1 MRIDRA
7 RRRGAHVGDAS
18 VAAVPCR
25 VRERSRSCLRIG
37 AIAAWLMAVLLAM
50 VPSGPAGADFEAG
63 LAAFY
68 RFDYST
74 ALKEWRPLAEAG
86 DPDAQYQLG
95 IMYYRGE
102 GVMQDYREAAAWYQ
116 GAAEQGDTE
125 AQLNLGL
132 MYAQGLGVS
141 KDYVQAYKWF
151 DLAMLYGS
159 RADIR
164 SKAFRNREN
173 TASVMTAREIVR
185 AEKLV
190 KDWKPKTP

>member
-1 MRIDRA
+1 MWIERGRGRRI
-7 RRRGAHVGDAS
+7 GGAS
-18 VAAVPCR
+18 VAGVPCR
-25 VRERSRSCLRIG
+25 TREGPRSCLRGG
-37 AIAAWLMAVLLAM
+37 AVAAWLVAATLAM
-50 VPSGPAGADFEAG
+50 GPSGPAGAGFEEG

-68 RFDYST
+68 RFDYRT
-74 ALKEWRPLAEAG
+74 ALAEWRPLAEAG

-102 GVMQDYREAAAWYQ
+102 GVVQDYREAAAWYRS
-116 GAAEQGDTE
+116 AAEQGDTE

-141 KDYVQAYKWF
+141 QDYVQAYKWF
-151 DLAMLYGS
+151 DLAMLYGT

-164 SKAFRNREN
+164 SKAFGNREN
-173 TASVMTAREIVR
+173 AASVMTAREIAR

-190 KDWKPKTP
+190 RNWNPKTP

>member
-1 MRIDRA
+1 MRIDRG

-18 VAAVPCR
+18 VAAVACR
-25 VRERSRSCLRIG
+25 ARERSRSCLRIG
-37 AIAAWLMAVLLAM
+37 AVAAWLMAVSLAM
-50 VPSGPAGADFEAG
+50 VPSGPAAADFEAG

-68 RFDYST
+68 RFDYNT

-102 GVMQDYREAAAWYQ
+102 GVMQDYREAADWYQ

-132 MYAQGLGVS
+132 MYAQGLGV
-141 KDYVQAYKWF
+141 KQDYVQAYRWF
-151 DLAMLYGS
+151 GLAMFYGN

-173 TASVMTAREIVR
+173 MASVMTDREI
-185 AEKLV
+185 AKADKLV